1 MFYTRV
7 VISLVQFGMAV
18 VMSGVVI
25 ALTYRIFVHANPDFD
40 MQAEIEKGNV
50 AVGTLVAAIV
60 FAASLILQ
68 QGLSSVVSM
77 VKLHL
82 AAPGSTPFEP
92 WQLGLLAIAHL
103 TIALALALVTV
114 SVTLRLFGR
123 LARPLRA
130 GKELERGNMAV
141 GVLLSAVVI
150 IAALY
155 VGDGVAALSRALV
168 PQPTMGRVQILK

>member
-1 MFYTRV
+1 MFFTRV
-7 VISLVQFGMAV
+7 VVSLVQFGMAV

-40 MQAEIEKGNV
+40 MQEEIKKGNV

-60 FAASLILQ
+60 FAASMILQ
-68 QGLSSVVSM
+68 QGMSSVVSM

-82 AAPGSTPFEP
+82 AAPGQSPFEP
-92 WQLGLLAIAHL
+92 WQMALLAVAHL

-114 SVTLRLFGR
+114 SVTLRLFGK

-141 GVLLSAVVI
+141 GVLLSSVVI

-155 VGDGVAALSRALV
+155 VGEGVAALSKALV

>member
-1 MFYTRV
+1 MFFTRV
-7 VISLVQFGMAV
+7 LISLVQFGMAV
-18 VMSGVVI
+18 VMSAVVI

-40 MQAEIEKGNV
+40 MQEEIRKGNT

-60 FAASLILQ
+60 FSASLILQ
-68 QGLSSVVSM
+68 EGLSSVVSM

-82 AAPGSTPFEP
+82 AAPGSTPFAP
-92 WQLGLLAIAHL
+92 WQLALLAVAHL

-114 SVTLRLFGR
+114 SVTLRLFGK
-123 LARPLRA
+123 LARPIRA

-141 GVLLSAVVI
+141 GIILSAVVV
-150 IAALY
+150 IAALF
-155 VGDGVAALSRALV
+155 VGDGVAALSKALV